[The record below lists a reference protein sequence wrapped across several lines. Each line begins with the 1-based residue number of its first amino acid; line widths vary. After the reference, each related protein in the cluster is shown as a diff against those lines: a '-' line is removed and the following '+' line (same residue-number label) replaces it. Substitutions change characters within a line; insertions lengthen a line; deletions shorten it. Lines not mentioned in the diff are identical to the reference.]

1 MENTHNKR
9 SIVKGAMI
17 LGVAT
22 LLSKIIGLLYRVPLT
37 NILGDEGNA
46 LYSSAFQIYVIL
58 ITLSAVAFPSA
69 ISKLVS
75 ERIAVGAY
83 KDAHRVYKIA
93 VIYTGVLGAI
103 LSISLWFGADWIAI
117 NILRA
122 TDATLAANTALAV
135 RSLAPTIFVV
145 SILAVM
151 RGYFQG
157 LNSMASSAISQ
168 VIEQVFNA
176 VFSVVLAYA
185 LLPRGIQVAV
195 VGSTLGTGIG
205 AISGLIFL
213 VCAYMIIHPRIKH
226 KIEKS
231 SAYEYESTRTILKK
245 ILNTAIPIVIG
256 SSVFAI
262 MTTIDFAMLREGL
275 PKSID
280 YLMQNNM
287 LNVLPISVV
296 SGQDTAAIVERLV
309 GQYGGKYLTL
319 INVPVGLI
327 LTLAMAATPAIAA
340 SMAVG
345 DYKDVRRKTKMV
357 LKVGSL
363 FAAPAAVGLALF
375 AQPILSL
382 LFSSYPDGGELLAHG
397 SVAIIFITIAQ
408 LTTGILQGMGKQH
421 IPTINAA
428 IACVIKVVL
437 NFILISIPRVNIYG
451 IVYSTT
457 ICYIVYAFLNV
468 KALKKYLNIRFRWGV
483 LLVRP
488 LICSVVMG
496 AVSYGVYA
504 VLMLVTPR
512 PKLWVVVIIPFAALV
527 YGMVGIFSGTITK
540 KDLASMPGG
549 NKLSRFI
556 R

>member
-1 MENTHNKR
+1 MENTNNKR

-22 LLSKIIGLLYRVPLT
+22 LLSKIIGLIYRVPLT

-46 LYSSAFQIYVIL
+46 LYGSAFQIYIIL

-93 VIYTGVLGAI
+93 VIYTGILGAI
-103 LSISLWFGADWIAI
+103 LSAMLWFGADWIAI
-117 NILRA
+117 NILRVA
-122 TDATLAANTALAV
+122 EPTLAANTALAV
-135 RSLAPTIFVV
+135 KSLAPTIFIV

-205 AISGLIFL
+205 AASGLIFL
-213 VCAYMIIHPRIKH
+213 ICAYMIVHPRIKQ

-231 SAYEYESTRTILKK
+231 SGYAYESTGTILKK
-245 ILNTAIPIVIG
+245 ILVTAIPIVIG

-280 YLMQNNM
+280 YLSKNN
-287 LNVLPISVV
+287 LLHLLPMSNIN
-296 SGQDTAAIVERLV
+296 GQDTALIIENLV
-309 GQYGGKYLTL
+309 GQYSGKYLTL
-319 INVPVGLI
+319 VNVPVGLI

-340 SMAVG
+340 SMAIG
-345 DYKDVRRKTKMV
+345 DYKDVRKKTKMV
-357 LKVGSL
+357 LKVGNL

-375 AQPILSL
+375 AKPILAL
-382 LFSSYPDGGELLAHG
+382 LFSGYPDGGELLAHG
-397 SVAIIFITIAQ
+397 AIAIVFITIAQ

-421 IPTINAA
+421 IPTINAT
-428 IACVIKVVL
+428 IACIIKVIL

-451 IVYSTT
+451 IIYSTT
-457 ICYIVYAFLNV
+457 ICYMVYAFFNV
-468 KALKKYLNIRFRWGV
+468 KALKKHLNINFRWG
-483 LLVRP
+483 LILVRP
-488 LICSVVMG
+488 LICAAVMG

-504 VLMLVTPR
+504 LLMLVYPS
-512 PKLWVVVIIPFAALV
+512 PKLWVVVIIPFAGIV
-527 YGMVGIFSGTITK
+527 YGAVGILSGTITK
-540 KDLASMPGG
+540 KDLASVPGG
-549 NKLSRFI
+549 NKLYRFI